1 MGISRNTKDSAQVNK
16 KASKTVLVTGSNRGI
31 GLEFIKQY
39 GQKGWDVI
47 ATCRNPDGAEALEA
61 VAKDHSNIRIMA
73 ADITNNA
80 SIDQL
85 SNQLDGE
92 PIDILINT
100 AAYLGPPEPQKF
112 GQIDYEMFTRSFEV
126 NAIGP
131 IRITEKLIEN
141 IRLGDDKKV
150 IFLGSAAGSIAQI
163 VPPVTLYSYRASKA
177 ALHLAVHNLYHEM
190 LPENVIV
197 SLINP
202 GLVDTRGFLELKPD
216 DPIPKELSKMVPET
230 LIRMIQEGK
239 IPMITTFES
248 VMKMLSY
255 IDKLTIDTEPL
266 FVNSD
271 GTPMPW

>member
-1 MGISRNTKDSAQVNK
+1 MNK
-16 KASKTVLVTGSNRGI
+16 KASKTVLVTGSNRVI

-47 ATCRNPDGAEALEA
+47 AKCRNPNGAEALEA

-85 SNQLDGE
+85 SNQLDGK
-92 PIDILINT
+92 PIDILINN

-112 GQIDYEMFTRSFEV
+112 GQIDYEMFARSFEV

-163 VPPVTLYSYRASKA
+163 APPVTLYSYRASKA

>member
-1 MGISRNTKDSAQVNK
+1 MNK

-92 PIDILINT
+92 PIDILINN

-163 VPPVTLYSYRASKA
+163 APPVTLYSYRASKA

>member
-1 MGISRNTKDSAQVNK
+1 MNDQT
-16 KASKTVLVTGSNRGI
+16 SKTVLVTGSNRGI

-39 GQKGWDVI
+39 GERGWDVI
-47 ATCRNPDGAEALEA
+47 ATCRNPDNALKLKA
-61 VAKDHSNIRIMA
+61 IVKGHSNVRIVA
-73 ADITNNA
+73 ADITDSA

-85 SNQLDGE
+85 SDQLDGE
-92 PIDILINT
+92 PIDVLINN

-112 GQIDYEMFTRSFEV
+112 GQIDYEMFARSFEV

-141 IRLGDDKKV
+141 IRLGETRKI

-163 VPPVTLYSYRASKA
+163 APPVTLYSYRASKA
-177 ALHLAVHNLYHEM
+177 ALHLAVHNFYHEM
-190 LPENVIV
+190 HSENVIV

-216 DPIPKELSKMVPET
+216 DPIPEELSKIVPET

-239 IPMITTFES
+239 IPMITTYES
-248 VMKMLSY
+248 VIKMLSY
-255 IDKLTIDTEPL
+255 IDELTIDTEPL
-266 FVNSD
+266 FVNCD
-271 GTPMPW
+271 GAPMPW